1 VTNSCGLSKACSHG
15 LISAWKLV
23 RSRWVLKSAWVQ
35 MLRHSDIDPSDTGTV
50 RNHQST
56 EALRS
61 GRLPQRSAV
70 KMVGVGIGWLL
81 VVSTAG
87 CSSSPAGFPSGSGV
101 ATITWHRVATTSS
114 VQSPPQPFS
123 GAIAG
128 ISVSGRSV
136 TPVPKAD
143 QNPGGGITIP
153 SHLVL
158 ARWTG
163 TFQGTEF
170 QMTVSVGSL
179 SISDLSS
186 FKVDISGKFGSQS
199 VQGTATS
206 SSSQGGRLTFQG
218 TVGHHHVVGSV
229 KEPVEHS
236 GSGTATAT
244 FTVTG

>member
-1 VTNSCGLSKACSHG
+1 
-15 LISAWKLV
+15 
-23 RSRWVLKSAWVQ
+23 
-35 MLRHSDIDPSDTGTV
+35 LRQWPV
-50 RNHQST
+50 
-56 EALRS
+56 
-61 GRLPQRSAV
+61 V
-70 KMVGVGIGWLL
+70 KMVGIGWLIA
-81 VVSTAG
+81 VSIAG

-128 ISVSGRSV
+128 IPVSGKSV

-153 SHLVL
+153 SHFVL

-163 TFQGTEF
+163 TFQGTKF
-170 QMTVSVGSL
+170 QMTLSVGSL
-179 SISDLSS
+179 STS

-199 VQGTATS
+199 VHGTATS
-206 SSSQGGRLTFQG
+206 SASQDGRLTFQG
-218 TVGHHHVVGSV
+218 TVGHHHIVGSV

-244 FTVTG
+244 FRVTG